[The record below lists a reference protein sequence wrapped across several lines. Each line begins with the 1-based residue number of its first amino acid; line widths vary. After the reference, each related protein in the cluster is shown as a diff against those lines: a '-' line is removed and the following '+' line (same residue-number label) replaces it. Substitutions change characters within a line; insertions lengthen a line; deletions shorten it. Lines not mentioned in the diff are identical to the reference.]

1 MWSNSHTLTSVNKS
15 LGKLGNVTKL
25 NVPRN
30 NKENKLFPCTDP
42 YSGQEWEMQLFEVGK
57 VERVAIVAMRL
68 DETAHSLRE
77 M

>member
-1 MWSNSHTLTSVNKS
+1 MYPEI
-15 LGKLGNVTKL
+15 TKKRNCFPAL
-25 NVPRN
+25 N
-30 NKENKLFPCTDP
+30 PC
-42 YSGQEWEMQLFEVGK
+42 SGQDWEMKLFEVGK